1 MCFAG
6 CRLCMYT
13 GQKKKYI
20 KTPTWAFPSLNLR
33 VITKLSCIHELVV
46 FLRFFAKLKVKFATF
61 IKEVITLEMDEG
73 EL

>member
-1 MCFAG
+1 M
-6 CRLCMYT
+6 
-13 GQKKKYI
+13 
-20 KTPTWAFPSLNLR
+20 NLR